1 MAWLSPLNR
10 PTRALF
16 AALGLLVLAGCSGKK
31 SETSGSGSTAGTITV
46 TAKVTYTRIPLA
58 TDAAGVPTGL
68 DGNAAN
74 RKTLPARGVLVVL
87 WEGKDE
93 TAPDGTKSRVWLNVQ
108 SNGAD
113 DTGTVVFKDVSKDAD
128 HFLEV
133 ASATSSL
140 GTPIRV
146 VGDPAGINSS
156 LSISDRVIYSL
167 RKGLDGT
174 APAGNPLPAT
184 RATSDVTVTFDVG
197 LDDKWWLGVPSYS
210 QLANATL
217 ESAGTG
223 SRVLAILDT
232 AYGFSASGLGTASPG
247 EALDL
252 HYRRGISE
260 ARGTFIEYDRSRYPL
275 ALTSDPQLGTRIHY
289 FGSIK
294 GGSSNDDAFDE
305 GVLLPLF
312 ARNNLWFNGGYNAYP
327 TGKALPDML
336 PELALIEAMPYV
348 MAASIL
354 KSPYL
359 ADTTAA
365 SSINTDVRALG
376 DMANGATSGPALAG
390 LAWETVLKANSLP
403 SPGTATDWAKIN
415 PLATLRFFTITS
427 PADATDRPN
436 VFLQLA
442 HLKDPKSASEP
453 VDLAAIFPDSVIT
466 PLAASFHIP
475 WPRPTSGAGAT
486 SVTDW
491 GADPNS
497 NAGAFPSFGFSM
509 AKAVLV
515 DGAFPNTSSAEAFY
529 ARFTLSKDTAYQLK
543 LSSLSAPL
551 PAGARL
557 EVRVPTN
564 GVPYVFTSQS
574 DPGYRV
580 VLRGN
585 KDTPLVY
592 LLLVRLVSPDT
603 QVPDFSATLSLEA
616 QP

>member
-58 TDAAGVPTGL
+58 TDAAGVPIGL

-74 RKTLPARGVLVVL
+74 RKTLPARGVQVVL

-113 DTGTVVFKDVSKDAD
+113 ATGTVVFKDVPKDAD
-128 HFLEV
+128 HFVEV
-133 ASATSSL
+133 ASSIPIL
-140 GTPIRV
+140 GSAIRII
-146 VGDPAGINSS
+146 GDPDGINSG
-156 LSISDRVIYSL
+156 LSINDRVIYSL

-184 RATSDVTVTFDVG
+184 RATSDATVTFDVG
-197 LDDKWWLGVPSYS
+197 LDDKWWLGVPSYN

-217 ESAGTG
+217 EPTGTG

-232 AYGFSASGLGTASPG
+232 AYGFSISGLGTPSPG
-247 EALDL
+247 EPLDL

-260 ARGTFIEYDRSRYPL
+260 ARGSFVEFDRSRYPL
-275 ALTSDPQLGTRIHY
+275 ALTFDPQNGATVHY
-289 FGSIK
+289 FGSIR

-312 ARNNLWFNGGYNAYP
+312 ARNSLWVGGVYNSYP
-327 TGKALPDML
+327 TGKVLPDMF

-390 LAWETVLKANSLP
+390 LAWEIVLKANSLP
-403 SPGTATDWAKIN
+403 SPGTVTDWAKIN
-415 PLATLRFFTITS
+415 PVAAQRFFGITS

-442 HLKDPKSASEP
+442 RLKEGKSSSEA

-475 WPRPTSGAGAT
+475 WPRPTSGDGAT
-486 SVTDW
+486 TVTDW

-497 NAGAFPSFGFSM
+497 NAGGLPSFGFSM
-509 AKAVLV
+509 ARATLV
-515 DGAFPNTSSAEAFY
+515 DGAFPNTSSKEAFY
-529 ARFTLSKDTAYQLK
+529 ARFTLSKDTAYLLR
-543 LSSLSAPL
+543 LSSLSSPL
-551 PAGARL
+551 PPGARI

-564 GVPYVFTSQS
+564 SLPYVFTSQS

-585 KDTPLVY
+585 KDTPQIY